1 MGPLPEIL
9 PNRLAAARGILEL
22 LLTTDLS
29 LEQKHYALAL
39 GSLLADA
46 PEPLAAPLTVPL
58 TGPPT
63 ASDEAYIDPNVL
75 AELYRYLAPSG
86 CAAILVQFHRTAR
99 ELLDAALAALVAEQ
113 ADALART
120 AHSLIGTAGAVG
132 MGLLAQEA
140 RAIVV
145 ALRHGDWGSAAARAA
160 QLPDIYD
167 ASCIALEATVAE
179 LNLSF
184 K

>member
-1 MGPLPEIL
+1 VASLPEIV
-9 PNRLAAARGILEL
+9 PDRLTAARGVLEL

-46 PEPLAAPLTVPL
+46 AEPQTVL
-58 TGPPT
+58 PT
-63 ASDEAYIDPNVL
+63 ASDDAYIDPDVL
-75 AELYRYLAPSG
+75 AELHRYLPPSS
-86 CAAILVQFHRTAR
+86 CAAILAQFRSTAR
-99 ELLDAALAALVAEQ
+99 ELLDAALAALATEQ
-113 ADALART
+113 SDALARA

-132 MGLLAQEA
+132 MEILAQEA

-145 ALRHGDWGSAAARAA
+145 ALRHGDWDGAAARAA

-167 ASCIALEATVAE
+167 ASSIALDATVAE
-179 LNLSF
+179 LNNSLT
-184 K
+184 

>member
-1 MGPLPEIL
+1 MAFLPEIL
-9 PNRLAAARGILEL
+9 PDRLTAARGVLEL

-46 PEPLAAPLTVPL
+46 VEPPA
-58 TGPPT
+58 GPPT

-75 AELYRYLAPSG
+75 AELYRYLPPSG
-86 CAAILVQFHRTAR
+86 CAAILAQFRSTAR
-99 ELLDAALAALVAEQ
+99 ELLDAVSAALVAEH
-113 ADALART
+113 ADALARA

-132 MGLLAQEA
+132 MGILAQEA

-145 ALRHGDWGSAAARAA
+145 ALRHDDWGSAAARAA

-167 ASCIALEATVAE
+167 ASSIALDATVAE
-179 LNLSF
+179 LNLRLT
-184 K
+184 